1 MITENGQ
8 LSIPVW
14 NLSPVAIPWRLLRRH
29 LTASLVGEE
38 RTISIGY
45 GQECANIFSIDQ
57 EEEPLLEEVEDILE
71 SLTYGSQLLL
81 AECERVRRVLR
92 DKISC
97 FSRSKG
103 CTSIVEHRIETGEGL
118 PIANRLRRLAPIE
131 REEICLQVQQMLDD
145 DIVGTFGK
153 PVELSSGPCEK
164 KTCDASVL
172 CGLSSV
178 EFDREEK
185 QLPTTS
191 TR

>member
-145 DIVGTFGK
+145 DIAGTFGK

-178 EFDREEK
+178 EFDRE
-185 QLPTTS
+185 
-191 TR
+191 